1 MRLHLN
7 WRFVLVTIPC
17 CFLLIS
23 IVFANEDKVTAQDG
37 TFVAYDNGVVKDN
50 KTGLEWI
57 VGPDKETTWNEA
69 RAWAE
74 QLKVD
79 GGGWRMP
86 SKEEL
91 KTLYQKGA
99 GTSNL
104 TPLLKTTG
112 QFVWSRETK
121 DSSLAWAVSFFF
133 SDENWF
139 VRDSAHFTRGFAV
152 RSSK

>member
-1 MRLHLN
+1 MRFKLIWSFIYL
-7 WRFVLVTIPC
+7 VLSF

-23 IVFANEDKVTAQDG
+23 ISFATEDKVTARDG
-37 TFVAYDNGVVKDN
+37 TFVAYANGVVKDT
-50 KTGLEWI
+50 KTGFEWLA
-57 VGPDKETTWNEA
+57 GPDKETTWNEA
-69 RAWAE
+69 RASAE

-86 SKEEL
+86 TKEEL
-91 KTLYQKGA
+91 KTLYQKGV

-112 QFVWSRETK
+112 QWVWSRETK
-121 DSSLAWAVSFFF
+121 DSSLAWAVGFFH

-139 VRDSAHFTRGFAV
+139 VRDSAHSTRGFAV
-152 RSSK
+152 RSRN

>member
-1 MRLHLN
+1 MRLVLI
-7 WRFVLVTIPC
+7 WRFLSVVISC
-17 CFLLIS
+17 CFLFIS
-23 IVFANEDKVTAQDG
+23 ISSATEDKVKARDG
-37 TFVAYDNGVVKDN
+37 NFVAYANGVVKDT
-50 KTGLEWI
+50 KTGLEW
-57 VGPDKETTWNEA
+57 VAGPDKETTWNEA

-74 QLKVD
+74 LLKVD

-91 KTLYQKGA
+91 KTLHKKGA

-104 TPLLKTTG
+104 TPLLKTKG
-112 QFVWSRETK
+112 QWVWSRETK
-121 DSSLAWAVSFFF
+121 DSSLAWAVGFFF

-139 VRDSAHFTRGFAV
+139 VRDSAHSTRGFAV

>member
-1 MRLHLN
+1 V
-7 WRFVLVTIPC
+7 FAAIPV
-17 CFLLIS
+17 CFLLVS
-23 IVFANEDKVTAQDG
+23 IAFSVEDNITARDG
-37 TFVAYDNGVVKDN
+37 SFVAYENGVVKDS

-57 VGPDKETTWNEA
+57 AGPDRDITWEEA
-69 RAWAE
+69 RTWAE

-112 QFVWSRETK
+112 QFVWSKETK
-121 DSSLAWAVSFFF
+121 EESLAWATSFFF